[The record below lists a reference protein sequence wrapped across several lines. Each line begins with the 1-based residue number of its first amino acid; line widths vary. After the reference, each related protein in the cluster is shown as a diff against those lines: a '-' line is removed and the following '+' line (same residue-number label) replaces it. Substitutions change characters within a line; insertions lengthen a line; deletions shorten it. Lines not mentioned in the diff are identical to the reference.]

1 MISDD
6 DVETAL
12 EYLENSA
19 SPAASARAD
28 RVYVEAYRS
37 SLEALLMK
45 ESDDGETAAV
55 IQKRNAHM
63 HKTYLAHLNA
73 IRDAVFEDERHRFL
87 REAAQAR
94 IQAWQTMSANQRGKI
109 L

>member
-1 MISDD
+1 MIDD
-6 DVETAL
+6 TDVENAL

-19 SPAASARAD
+19 IPAAQARAD

-55 IQKRNAHM
+55 IQKRNAHA
-63 HKTYLAHLNA
+63 HETYLAHLNA

-87 REAAQAR
+87 REAARAR
-94 IQAWQTMSANQRGKI
+94 IDAWQTMSANQRGRI